1 MEFDRVNRWL
11 TLAANLGLLVGL
23 ILVALQ
29 LNQNSELAR
38 AQLIHEGNI
47 TESQVW
53 TQGKAGWA
61 AAGQVPQLS
70 HLFPQTPPPPPP
82 APAA

>member
-1 MEFDRVNRWL
+1 MEFDRLNRWL

-38 AQLIHEGNI
+38 AQLINEGNT
-47 TESQVW
+47 TESQS
-53 TQGKAGWA
+53 
-61 AAGQVPQLS
+61 GQQSWEKTLRRP
-70 HLFPQTPPPPPP
+70 
-82 APAA
+82 